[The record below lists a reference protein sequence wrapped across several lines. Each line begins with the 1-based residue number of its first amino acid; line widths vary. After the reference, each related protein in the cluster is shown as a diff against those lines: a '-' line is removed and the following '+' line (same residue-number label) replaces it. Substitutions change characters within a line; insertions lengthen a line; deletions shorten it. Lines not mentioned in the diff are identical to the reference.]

1 MDKSSVKSSN
11 TGEMIKL
18 VFKWMEEKG
27 LENVRF
33 TNTVGNSTVSYETKP
48 TIYMGSFDIAS
59 GNIKAQL
66 PAEPLSD
73 EEILSILSHQDQKLT
88 SKTISK

>member
-1 MDKSSVKSSN
+1 MDKTSVKSSN

-48 TIYMGSFDIAS
+48 MW
-59 GNIKAQL
+59 
-66 PAEPLSD
+66 EP
-73 EEILSILSHQDQKLT
+73 SI
-88 SKTISK
+88 